1 MSNNIND
8 IPEKSNEDSKV
19 ERNIEDLNNNED
31 NIYNDFLRKIKASP
45 VIANRLDY
53 YPNSIPL
60 GSFCFGVSFVLF
72 GFYECKIHKEKDN
85 LLYIVIL
92 LFGCIGQLTAG
103 IFEFIKSRVYPA
115 TLYITYGLYCLSFYL
130 GNLFTLFYLSQ

>member
-19 ERNIEDLNNNED
+19 ERNIEDLNNNKD

-60 GSFCFGVSFVLF
+60 GSFCFGVSFILF

-92 LFGCIGQLTAG
+92 LFGGMG
-103 IFEFIKSRVYPA
+103 
-115 TLYITYGLYCLSFYL
+115 
-130 GNLFTLFYLSQ
+130 